1 MATNIVGMQTTET
14 KVIGGVLLARMKRHP
29 HNLSF
34 ISRPMELLVD
44 NSLVF
49 LPTGFLFLC
58 LLLFVFCIP
67 SWGVLLTLPVLLLF
81 LCLFPST
88 SPYVFYGFIIE
99 GGTGICSINM

>member
-1 MATNIVGMQTTET
+1 
-14 KVIGGVLLARMKRHP
+14 
-29 HNLSF
+29 
-34 ISRPMELLVD
+34 
-44 NSLVF
+44 
-49 LPTGFLFLC
+49 